1 MPSPL
6 FPLLSLASLIACDHQ
21 YLAIRNAE
29 VVEGTPQYAYEDLW
43 VGTTTPTYAVTSGS
57 LDMTIHS
64 STTVAVSVAGDFAF
78 PVTEI
83 VFLGLANE
91 YSEVGDHLVYI
102 LTNEERAA
110 QRAEITIEVLAEKPT
125 QEWCTPKR
133 LGTWTC
139 FIRVDEGL
147 GGLGLAA
154 AGGVSLSM
162 YTELPSPLDALDGA
176 DEGGGGIC
184 EGYTVEDCCGGSGGV
199 QAVECA
205 WDPAC
210 DCPAGT
216 TDVGTTGDGYRR
228 CDCPG

>member
-1 MPSPL
+1 MPSPI
-6 FPLLSLASLIACDHQ
+6 FRLLSLASLIACDHQ
-21 YLAIRNAE
+21 YIAIRNAE
-29 VVEGTPQYAYEDLW
+29 VIDGTPQYAYDHLW
-43 VGTTTPTYAVTSGS
+43 LGTTTPTYALTGGS

-64 STTVAVSVAGDFAF
+64 SATVEVSVAGDFSF
-78 PVTEI
+78 TVTEL
-83 VFLGLANE
+83 VFLGLDNA
-91 YSEVGDHLVYI
+91 YSDVGDHLVYT
-102 LTNEERAA
+102 LTPEEKTA
-110 QRAEITIEVLAEKPT
+110 QKAVITLEVLDEKPT

-154 AGGVSLSM
+154 AGGDSLSM
-162 YTELPSPLDALDGA
+162 YTELPVNLDALDGG
-176 DEGGGGIC
+176 DDGGGMC
-184 EGYTVEDCCGGSGGV
+184 EGYTVEDCCGGSPGIGV
-199 QAVECA
+199 VECA

-216 TDVGTTGDGYRR
+216 TDVGTTGNGYRR